1 MKDCRWQLDG
11 VCFVC
16 NQGKRKANSK
26 KHGIDLV
33 QASQVF
39 TDPFAVSDYDPARST
54 EEDRYQIIGKTNN
67 EVLILV
73 SYTMRHE
80 TVRIISARKAE
91 YKEEKIYAEQ

>member
-1 MKDCRWQLDG
+1 MKDDRWKLDG
-11 VCFVC
+11 VCFIC
-16 NQGKRKANSK
+16 NQDKRKANAK

-39 TDPFAVSDYDPARST
+39 TDPFAVNAYDASHSV
-54 EEDRYQIIGKTNN
+54 EEDRHQIIGKMDN

-80 TVRIISARKAE
+80 TVRVISARKAE
-91 YKEEKIYAEQ
+91 SREEKMYAEQ

>member
-1 MKDCRWQLDG
+1 MKDHRWKLDG

-16 NQGKRKANSK
+16 NQGKRKANLK

-33 QASQVF
+33 QASQAF
-39 TDPFAVSDYDPARST
+39 TDPFAMNDYDPAHST
-54 EEDRYQIIGKTNN
+54 EEDRYKLIGKMNN

-80 TVRIISARKAE
+80 LVRIISARKAE
-91 YKEEKIYAEQ
+91 YREEKIYAEQ